1 VSGYKEVVN
10 LLQHTIFTN
19 PTTTGTLVDKEQQL
33 VSDLL
38 CLYRNG
44 SSFTRIQEKLSELR
58 NVRAQ
63 MQPRETPELRQ

>member
-1 VSGYKEVVN
+1 VSGFKEVVN

-38 CLYRNG
+38 RLYRNG
-44 SSFTRIQEKLSELR
+44 SSFIRIEEKLGELR
-58 NVRAQ
+58 NLREQ
-63 MQPRETPELRQ
+63 MQLRESPRRRQ